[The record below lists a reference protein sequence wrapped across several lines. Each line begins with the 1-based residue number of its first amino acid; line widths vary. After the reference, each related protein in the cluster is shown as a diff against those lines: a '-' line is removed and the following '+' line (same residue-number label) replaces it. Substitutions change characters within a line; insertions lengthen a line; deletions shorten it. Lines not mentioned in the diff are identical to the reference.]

1 MYPIHRLKNLIILH
15 IHSNFC
21 NSSNLEKASF
31 PEDKVVQTLSYR
43 YYISLQAQPSHS
55 VSQGKNVESWTKMH
69 CKPSLTDK
77 KIHLLPDWE
86 ESRLCVAF
94 QLYSLAYPCKKKSLR
109 PWAYVHTV
117 IYFLVMSKFYDYLWG
132 LSRKISNGSRQKSES
147 SSKRQW

>member
-86 ESRLCVAF
+86 ESRLWVAF
-94 QLYSLAYPCKKKSLR
+94 QLYSWAYLCKKKSLR
-109 PWAYVHTV
+109 PWGWSICTV
-117 IYFLVMSKFYDYLWG
+117 IYFLVCQIFFGYLWG
-132 LSRKISNGSRQKSES
+132 LSRKFLNGSRQKSES
-147 SSKRQW
+147 R